1 MNDPACEVISY
12 SEAQNHAL
20 LQFEKDIVQGGQ
32 IQLEIVKEHFLSRA
46 AVFRNF
52 RVFIATNAQNNIMG
66 TAIGA
71 ETTIEINGEKIQA
84 GFGFDAKVSP
94 DQRRRG
100 LGRKLAKEMYRQFF
114 KPNGLSRNYMT
125 AKLSNA
131 AVLKMISGMLSNVWV
146 YNFTYLT
153 IPTSARM
160 KPSDLSEPSP
170 DNFGVRLFDPQS
182 VGHDYYTLFENGLGC
197 FHSHKM
203 YQLKIKKVKFIYR
216 TALSLLRKYYPSK
229 YQNTPKEGETMS
241 FSVLYNH
248 SIDNLPGINL
258 VLQDLERKGIGYLLV
273 CCKKRGAIYRSL
285 NGISINSYDYNIVTD
300 FHLNESDA
308 VNLDVR
314 CL

>member
-1 MNDPACEVISY
+1 MSDPVYDVIPY
-12 SEAQNHAL
+12 SEERNDRL

-32 IQLEIVKEHFLSRA
+32 IQLEIVKDHFLSRA
-46 AVFRNF
+46 DVFKNF
-52 RVFIATNAQNNIMG
+52 RVFIAVDAQNNIMG

-71 ETTIEINGEKIQA
+71 ETTIEINGDQVQA

-94 DQRRRG
+94 HLRNKG
-100 LGRKLAKEMYRQFF
+100 LGRNLSKEMYRQFF
-114 KPNGLSRNYMT
+114 IPNGLSRNYMT

-131 AVLKMISGMLSNVWV
+131 PVLKMVSGMLSNVWI

-160 KPSDLSEPSP
+160 KPSHFSESRP
-170 DNFGVRLFDPQS
+170 DNFGVRLFEQQS
-182 VGHDYYTLFENGLGC
+182 VSREYYTPFENGLGC

-216 TALSLLRKYYPSK
+216 TAFGFLRKFYPSR

-241 FSVLYNH
+241 FSTLYNH
-248 SIDNLPGINL
+248 SVDNLPGINK
-258 VLQDLERKGIGYLLV
+258 VLEHLQNKGIGFLLV
-273 CCKKRGAIYRSL
+273 CCKKRGAVYRL
-285 NGISINSYDYNIVTD
+285 LKNISINSYDYHIVSD
-300 FHLNESDA
+300 FHLKENDRI
-308 VNLDVR
+308 NIDVR